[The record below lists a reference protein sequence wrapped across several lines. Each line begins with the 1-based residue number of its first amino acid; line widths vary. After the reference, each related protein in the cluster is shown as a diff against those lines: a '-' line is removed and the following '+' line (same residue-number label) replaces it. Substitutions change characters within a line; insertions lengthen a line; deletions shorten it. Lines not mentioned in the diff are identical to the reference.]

1 MNLAELGHA
10 CVVGLGWGDEGKGKI
25 VDLLTERFDVAVRYN
40 GGANAGH
47 TVAFGGEKFALH
59 LVPSGVL
66 RPNVIGVVGPGVALD
81 PVTILEEID
90 ALQARGIELSAG
102 EPRLRISNRAHV
114 VMPYHKLEDQ
124 LSESQLSPERRIG
137 TTARGIGPCYA
148 DKMNRST
155 ALRVGD
161 LLDRGMLGERLA
173 PIVERKN
180 KIFDALYGQR
190 VPQSAEE
197 LADAYAALG
206 RRLQPFITDTTD
218 LLHDL
223 AASGKRLLFEGA
235 HGVMLDIDH
244 GTFPYVSSSSSAL
257 GVSAGAGVPNHLVK
271 SFIGV
276 IKAYATRVG
285 EGPFPSELNNDVG
298 QRIRDAGNEYGTTTR
313 RPRRC
318 GWFDA
323 VAVRYAA
330 RLSGVTAIALMHLD
344 TLTGFDEIGVCIG
357 YRSEDRNM
365 VTFPADAREQRRV
378 EPIFEFHKGW
388 SHDIT
393 GVRHLPQLPPAA
405 WDYVERLEKL
415 IGVPIGIVSVGPN
428 REQTILA
435 GR

>member
-1 MNLAELGHA
+1 MNLAELGHT

-25 VDLLTERFDVAVRYN
+25 VDLLTERFDAVVRYN

-47 TVAFGGEKFALH
+47 TVAFGGETFALH

-66 RPNVIGVVGPGVALD
+66 RENVIGVIGPGVALD

-90 ALQARGIELSAG
+90 ALHARGITLG
-102 EPRLRISNRAHV
+102 GDRPRLRISNRAHV
-114 VMPYHKLEDQ
+114 VMPYHKLEDS
-124 LSESQLSPERRIG
+124 LSESQLPADRRIG

-161 LLDRGMLGERLA
+161 LLDRDALCDRLA
-173 PIVERKN
+173 PILERKN
-180 KIFDALYGQR
+180 KIFEALYGQR
-190 VPQSAEE
+190 VAQSADE
-197 LADAYAALG
+197 LADAYHALG
-206 RRLQPFITDTTD
+206 RRLESFICDTTE
-218 LLHDL
+218 LLHEL
-223 AASGKRLLFEGA
+223 AAAGNRLLFEGA

-257 GVSAGAGVPNHLVK
+257 GVAAGAGVPHQFVK
-271 SFIGV
+271 SFMGV

-285 EGPFPSELNNDVG
+285 EGPFPSELADETG

-330 RLSGVTAIALMHLD
+330 KLSGVSSIALMHLD
-344 TLTGFDEIGVCIG
+344 TLTGFERIGVCVG
-357 YRSEDRNM
+357 YRCGDRTL
-365 VTFPADAREQRRV
+365 VTFPADVRDQRRI
-378 EPIFEFHKGW
+378 EPIIEYCKGW
-388 SHDIT
+388 TRDLR
-393 GVRHLPQLPPAA
+393 GVRHMPQLPSAA